1 MSSRPQRSSLT
12 QPAVHQLLP
21 SATQAPEAARE
32 IQKAKHSCSL
42 PTEDTRVGPVMW
54 HAISPP
60 LVAFDSFPC
69 SSRRSTSWRPESP
82 THRAR
87 PPPSMA
93 FFYTMGD
100 SRGPSSIATGGRTR
114 RRLCSPR
121 ALPAPI
127 SASRIRRQAD
137 WSFTGTQPPETCLRP
152 HSRAWEARFPLRC
165 RLLMERLPEA
175 TSFCA

>member
-60 LVAFDSFPC
+60 LVPVLEQEVNELAAGVAYPSGA
-69 SSRRSTSWRPESP
+69 SP
-82 THRAR
+82 TVHGFFLHDGGLSWAQLDSNRWSDAKAIVL
-87 PPPSMA
+87 PSGTTCSKLRVA
-93 FFYTMGD
+93 Y
-100 SRGPSSIATGGRTR
+100 SSAGR
-114 RRLCSPR
+114 LV
-121 ALPAPI
+121 L
-127 SASRIRRQAD
+127 RI
-137 WSFTGTQPPETCLRP
+137 
-152 HSRAWEARFPLRC
+152 
-165 RLLMERLPEA
+165 
-175 TSFCA
+175 